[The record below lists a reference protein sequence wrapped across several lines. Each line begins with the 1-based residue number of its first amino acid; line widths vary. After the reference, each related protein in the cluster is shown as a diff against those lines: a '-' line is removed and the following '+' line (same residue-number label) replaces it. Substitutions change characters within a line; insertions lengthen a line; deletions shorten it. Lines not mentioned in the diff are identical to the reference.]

1 MDLDTFLTTL
11 YVVVDDWYTVSMA
24 QHMVR
29 TRGQTPQMS
38 DSEVLT
44 VALAGQW
51 RVGVPWRSERGVV
64 RYMQVHGRVWFP
76 KMLQRSAFNERVRNL
91 WAAFIGLQQALSG
104 WLHQATEIYEIVDC
118 VPLPACSLA
127 QTHTYDGHW
136 LWWSTK
142 GYGGTHGGW
151 YWGEQAL
158 MSVLPSGV
166 VTGWLIGSAHSDD
179 RWFLQALI
187 SLRQGQLALE
197 GPPSKQPNRP
207 SIPPEHIG
215 PCQASGQ
222 TTALYYVVDQGFNG
236 WRWRNFWQQ
245 TYAARVISAPATH
258 ERGSWSRSIRRW
270 LSSHRQIIETTFSIL
285 TEVFDLQHLQAH
297 SRSGQYTRVSIAT
310 AAYNLGIYINR
321 LLGRPDLS
329 HATLI
334 C

>member
-11 YVVVDDWYTVSMA
+11 YVVVDDWYTAKMA
-24 QHMVR
+24 VQMARKH
-29 TRGQTPQMS
+29 GQKPQMS

-64 RYMQVHGRVWFP
+64 RYMQAQGRGWFP
-76 KMLQRSAFNERVRNL
+76 RMLQRSAFNERVRNL
-91 WAAFIGLQQALSG
+91 WVVFVSLQQALSE
-104 WLHQATEIYEIVDC
+104 WLRQATEIYEVADC

-127 QTHTYDGHW
+127 QTHSYDGHW

-142 GYGGTHGGW
+142 GHGGTHGGW

-158 MSVLPSGV
+158 MSVLPSGA

-187 SLRQGQLALE
+187 SHRHGQLALV
-197 GPPSKQPNRP
+197 GPAPTQPNRP
-207 SIPPEHIG
+207 STPPEHVG
-215 PCQASGQ
+215 PCQACGSCPS
-222 TTALYYVVDQGFNG
+222 AYYLLDRGFNG
-236 WRWRNFWQQ
+236 WRWRDFWQQ
-245 TYAARVISAPATH
+245 TYHCSVISAPADH
-258 ERGSWSRSIRRW
+258 ERGAWSRPTQRW
-270 LSSHRQIIETTFSIL
+270 LSSHRQIIETAFSIL
-285 TEVFDLQHLQAH
+285 THVFDLQHLQAH
-297 SRSGQYTRVSIAT
+297 SRAGQYTRVSIAT
-310 AAYNLGIYINR
+310 AAYNLGIYFNR
-321 LLGRPDLS
+321 LSGRSDLS

>member
-11 YVVVDDWYTVSMA
+11 YVLVDDWYTAKMVQQMA
-24 QHMVR
+24 R
-29 TRGQTPQMS
+29 TKGQSPHMS

-64 RYMQVHGRVWFP
+64 RYMQAHGRAWFP
-76 KMLQRSAFNERVRNL
+76 SMLQRSAFNERVRHL
-91 WAAFIGLQQALSG
+91 WAVFISLQQELAV
-104 WLHQATEIYEIVDC
+104 WLRQPSDVYEVVDC

-127 QTHTYDGHW
+127 QTHTHDGHW
-136 LWWSTK
+136 LWWSSK

-166 VTGWLIGSAHSDD
+166 VSGWLIGSAHSDD

-187 SLRQGQLALE
+187 SQRQGQIELA
-197 GPPSKQPNRP
+197 GPPPKQPNRP
-207 SIPPEHIG
+207 SVPPEHIG
-215 PCQASGQ
+215 PAQAAGKA
-222 TTALYYVVDQGFNG
+222 TTRCYLADQGFNG
-236 WRWRNFWQQ
+236 WRWRTFWQ
-245 TYAARVISAPATH
+245 ARHACHVISAPATH
-258 ERGSWSRSIRRW
+258 ERGAWSRAYRRW
-270 LSSHRQIIETTFSIL
+270 IKSHCQIVETAFSIL
-285 TEVFDLQHLQAH
+285 TGVFDLQGLQAH
-297 SRSGQYTRVSIAT
+297 SRWGQYTRVSIAT
-310 AAYNLGIYINR
+310 AAYNIGIYINR
-321 LLGRPDLS
+321 LCGRNDLS